1 MMTNDRVVTAPA
13 AEPVTLAEAKTF
25 LREVGADQDNLIIAL
40 ISAARVYAE
49 NYTRRAFVTQERELT
64 MDWFPGGSALEV
76 GYGYGTG
83 NVIRVPRPPLQ
94 SVSWIKYKDV
104 NGNLQTV
111 DTGVYQVDTYS
122 EPGGVKPNYLQFWP
136 LYTVR
141 GDFNAVQLRY
151 FAGYPVDSTGDLAGN
166 VPKAIKQW
174 ILHRVA
180 QAYEHR
186 EPVVVERA
194 SLLIM
199 PDPFIDGLLD
209 HYIVDLFPRGC

>member
-1 MMTNDRVVTAPA
+1 MRMNDRSVTPPTV
-13 AEPVTLAEAKTF
+13 EPVTRAEMKTF
-25 LREVGADQDNLIIAL
+25 LREVGTDQDLLIDAL
-40 ISAARVYAE
+40 ISAARAYAE

-76 GYGYGTG
+76 DYGYGSG
-83 NVIRVPRPPLQ
+83 NVIRIPRPPLQ
-94 SVSWIKYKDV
+94 SVRWIKYLDV

-111 DTGVYQVDTYS
+111 DPTIYQVDTYA

-141 GDFNAVQLRY
+141 GDFNAVQVRY
-151 FAGYPVDSTGDLAGN
+151 YAGYPVDTTGDLAGN

-174 ILHRVA
+174 IMHRVA

-186 EPVVVERA
+186 EPVVIERG
-194 SLLIM
+194 SLLEM
-199 PDPFIDGLLD
+199 PPSYIDGLLD
-209 HYIVDLFPRGC
+209 HYIVDLFPRP